1 MQLNKLKV
9 KELMRRIKQM
19 LKAEFVAT
27 HPGSKIKVSE
37 GWGDNIHVLVVSEA
51 FKGMP
56 AEKRDD
62 MVWPILEKL
71 PKTEMTHISLCLLLT
86 PEEVK
91 TPFAT
96 GVQS

>member
-1 MQLNKLKV
+1 MQLNRREV
-9 KELMRRIKQM
+9 KKPMKHIEQM

-27 HPGSKIKVSE
+27 HPGSEIQVSE

-71 PKTEMTHISLCLLLT
+71 PEDEMIYISLCLLLT
-86 PEEVK
+86 PEEAD

>member
-1 MQLNKLKV
+1 MQLNKREV
-9 KELMRRIKQM
+9 KELMKRIEQM

-27 HPGSKIKVSE
+27 HPGSEIQVSK

-86 PEEVK
+86 PEEAE

>member
-1 MQLNKLKV
+1 MQLNKREV
-9 KELMRRIKQM
+9 KELMKHVEQM
-19 LKAEFVAT
+19 LKADFVAT
-27 HPGSKIKVSE
+27 HPDSEIQVSE
-37 GWGDNIHVLVVSEA
+37 GWGDNIHILVVSEA

-71 PKTEMTHISLCLLLT
+71 PKADMIHISLCLLLT
-86 PEEVK
+86 PEEAE

-96 GVQS
+96 GVQ